1 MTSSQTI
8 LITGSTRGIGLGMA
22 AEFLKR
28 GHNVVISGRSQ
39 ASVDKA
45 VADLTK
51 TFEPRHIF
59 GYPCDVTSL
68 EQVETLWQ
76 ASAARFGR
84 IDIWINNAGLAH
96 TQTPIWEL
104 SPSTVEAVIRTNM
117 LGTYY
122 GCRVAILHMLKQG
135 HGQIYNL
142 EGFGS
147 NGRVR
152 GGITV
157 YGSTKSAIAFFT
169 KSLADELKNTPLRV
183 GSIQPGMVATDM
195 VIDQYKDKPEEWTR
209 IKKLFNIFVERVETV
224 SPFLVERILAN
235 TKNGAHITFMSQTK
249 LMWRFMT
256 APFIKRNVFD
266 D

>member
-1 MTSSQTI
+1 MTSPQTI

-104 SPSTVEAVIRTNM
+104 APSTVEAVIRTNM

-122 GCRVAILHMLKQG
+122 
-135 HGQIYNL
+135 
-142 EGFGS
+142 
-147 NGRVR
+147 
-152 GGITV
+152 
-157 YGSTKSAIAFFT
+157 
-169 KSLADELKNTPLRV
+169 
-183 GSIQPGMVATDM
+183 
-195 VIDQYKDKPEEWTR
+195 
-209 IKKLFNIFVERVETV
+209 
-224 SPFLVERILAN
+224 
-235 TKNGAHITFMSQTK
+235 
-249 LMWRFMT
+249 
-256 APFIKRNVFD
+256 
-266 D
+266 